1 MKLDLHIHSS
11 YSRDATAKP
20 EEILKRCRELGL
32 DGLAITD
39 HNAIKGSLK
48 AYAMAASEG
57 LVVVRGVEVSAKEGH
72 VLALGV
78 QELIPKGLSAAETI
92 ERIHAVGGLAIVA
105 HPHRF
110 PSGTGV
116 DVARQNKFD
125 AIEILNGGNS
135 KRSNGLARRVA
146 EEMRAPVTGG
156 SDAHELDEVGK
167 AYTVLE
173 EVTDEAGVLEAIS
186 KGCTQADGRSRSFS
200 EGVRYSWDTFWVWL
214 RGDMKRL

>member
-1 MKLDLHIHSS
+1 MKLDLHIHSN
-11 YSRDATAKP
+11 YSRDASARP
-20 EEILKRCRELGL
+20 EEILRRCRELGL
-32 DGLAITD
+32 DGLAVTD
-39 HNAIKGSLK
+39 HNAIEGSLK
-48 AYAMAASEG
+48 AYSMAADEG

-78 QELIPKGLSAAETI
+78 NQLVQKGLSVPETI
-92 ERIHAVGGLAIVA
+92 ERIHAAGGLAIVA

-116 DVARQNKFD
+116 DVARQSKFD

-135 KRSNGLARRVA
+135 RRSNRLARRVA
-146 EEMRAPVTGG
+146 EEMRTPVTGG

-173 EVTDEAGVLEAIS
+173 DATDEAGVLEAIS
-186 KGCTQADGRSRSFS
+186 KGRTQVEGSSRSFS
-200 EGVRYSWDTFWVWL
+200 EGVRYSWDTFWEWL